1 MVVNEDLSEKGKFE
15 LPLDRREGMNHVD
28 IERKRTANEKDCV
41 TGKDMRSLCA
51 IVHLL

>member
-1 MVVNEDLSEKGKFE
+1 MANEDLSEKGKLE
-15 LPLDRREGMNHVD
+15 LALERREGMSCGD
-28 IERKRTANEKDCV
+28 ICRKRTASEKDCV

>member
-1 MVVNEDLSEKGKFE
+1 MVNEDLSEKGKFE
-15 LPLDRREGMNHVD
+15 LALERSEGMSRGD
-28 IERKRTANEKDCV
+28 TWRKRTASEKDRV